1 MSAGP
6 HAQTFLPQFV
16 LEPSAIGHAH
26 ALSSQLTTEMIQ
38 HFSPRTKKN
47 NREAKKERN
56 ETQVAQKEALP
67 SRWIPAAEC
76 SRTPKLE
83 GSLLKPGCLRI
94 HLTYPQTLL

>member
-38 HFSPRTKKN
+38 HFSPLTKKIIEKQK
-47 NREAKKERN
+47 RKEM
-56 ETQVAQKEALP
+56 K
-67 SRWIPAAEC
+67 
-76 SRTPKLE
+76 PK
-83 GSLLKPGCLRI
+83 
-94 HLTYPQTLL
+94 